1 MHKFDPLAKILQ
13 LPWKT
18 SVMVMLPLVGYAIF
32 SVEAVF
38 ARPNPVWALL
48 LLLWA
53 LGASALSW
61 WLASGKGERG
71 LSIIDRHARPIV
83 WALIGTT
90 AVMLLTISI
99 IQSLFFAL
107 GAHAEDT
114 AYYNQI
120 LWNTLH
126 GNFLA
131 GNVQQE
137 RLYHPPPSNDLALH
151 VSPVLFGILPLYALF
166 PHHLTLLIIRNVAL
180 AAAAWPLFLCVRERM
195 GDTAG
200 IVAVV
205 LYLANPAV
213 IAQGG
218 EAFYLLQ
225 LAPLPFFG
233 AFRAFVREEFGEF
246 LVWMGLAMSMREDVA
261 IAMAGFGLWALI
273 QGRHRQLR
281 WVGAGLGMPMVW
293 WGVTTL
299 LIQPAFGRWGN
310 SAFDVALAG
319 GAHTPWGTYQTLV
332 GNTSWI
338 LDELREGGLE
348 YVYRLLRAVAFLGV
362 LGGEG
367 LIAAPNVVA
376 NLFLARAFYS
386 GIDPFSRFALLPSC
400 ALIGATVVIVSRIA
414 QAPHCDR
421 RVFAVAVL
429 FLLPS
434 VSLLD
439 GAKDAIQVRLGSYTV
454 RNDAAVLREA
464 IASIPD
470 DASVAAPN
478 YALPALASRSKLF
491 YVQYL
496 HMYPQ
501 AQPDYILLDHNRD
514 RMPAHPE
521 LRERYMA
528 LLNILPQSADYE
540 TVWQQGEYFLLHR
553 VGHKP

>member
-1 MHKFDPLAKILQ
+1 
-13 LPWKT
+13 
-18 SVMVMLPLVGYAIF
+18 
-32 SVEAVF
+32 
-38 ARPNPVWALL
+38 
-48 LLLWA
+48 
-53 LGASALSW
+53 
-61 WLASGKGERG
+61 
-71 LSIIDRHARPIV
+71 
-83 WALIGTT
+83 
-90 AVMLLTISI
+90 
-99 IQSLFFAL
+99 
-107 GAHAEDT
+107 
-114 AYYNQI
+114 
-120 LWNTLH
+120 
-126 GNFLA
+126 
-131 GNVQQE
+131 
-137 RLYHPPPSNDLALH
+137 
-151 VSPVLFGILPLYALF
+151 
-166 PHHLTLLIIRNVAL
+166 
-180 AAAAWPLFLCVRERM
+180 
-195 GDTAG
+195 
-200 IVAVV
+200 
-205 LYLANPAV
+205 
-213 IAQGG
+213 
-218 EAFYLLQ
+218 
-225 LAPLPFFG
+225 
-233 AFRAFVREEFGEF
+233 
-246 LVWMGLAMSMREDVA
+246 MSMREDVA

-273 QGRHRQLR
+273 RGKHRQLR

-454 RNDAAVLREA
+454 RNDAAALREA

-501 AQPDYILLDHNRD
+501 AQPDHILLDHNRD